1 MPLLILN
8 FAVLMTQHVSRVSN
22 YETDFD
28 FKVVHT
34 RNTIEARSA

>member
-1 MPLLILN
+1 MPQLILN
-8 FAVLMTQHVSRVSN
+8 FAALMTQRVSRVSN
-22 YETDFD
+22 YQTVFD